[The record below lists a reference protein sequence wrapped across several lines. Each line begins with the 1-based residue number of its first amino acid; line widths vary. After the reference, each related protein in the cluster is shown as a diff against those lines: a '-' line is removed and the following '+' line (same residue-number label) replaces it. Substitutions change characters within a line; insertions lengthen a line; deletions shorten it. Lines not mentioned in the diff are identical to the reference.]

1 LRAFYTQVISQKMK
15 LYLGFDG
22 GGTKTECIALDSD
35 GRVAGQGNSG
45 PSNPL
50 RVGYDAA
57 CAALQLAAAAAVTSA
72 NHSPSDIRGICAGLA
87 GAGRRNVAEE
97 MRTRLARI
105 WPGAS
110 IQIITDAEAAL
121 ETAVG
126 AAPGVVLIAG
136 TGSIALGRNAKGE
149 VARAGGYG
157 PWIGDVGSAYDIG
170 RQATLAV
177 ARARDLAAP
186 STLLSE
192 MILSALDCHAWDDVV
207 EKIAAG
213 PGAVFPKLVPVV
225 MQASE
230 DGDSA
235 ARDILVHAA
244 LDLANIALAVI
255 GRLNMKDAEFRVCRV
270 GGVFGRSYV
279 LDSRVDDL
287 ISRVAPGAHA
297 GLLEQPPAL
306 GAARVAMRQVQTQGA
321 THDRVR

>member
-1 LRAFYTQVISQKMK
+1 MNF
-15 LYLGFDG
+15 YLGFDG
-22 GGTKTECIALDSD
+22 GGTKTECIALNAD
-35 GRVAGQGNSG
+35 GRVVGHGNSG

-57 CAALQLAAAAAVTSA
+57 CAALQLAAAGAVTSA
-72 NHSPSDIRGICAGLA
+72 KYSASNVRGICAGLA

-97 MRTRLARI
+97 MQVRLSRI
-105 WPGAS
+105 WPETS

-136 TGSIALGRNAKGE
+136 TGSIALGRNSKGE
-149 VARAGGYG
+149 TARAGGYG
-157 PWIGDVGSAYDIG
+157 PWIGDAGSAYDIG
-170 RQATLAV
+170 REATLSV

-186 STLLSE
+186 ATLLSE
-192 MILSALDCHAWDDVV
+192 MILSALDCRNWDDVV
-207 EKIAAG
+207 EKIALG
-213 PGAVFPKLVPVV
+213 PGSVFPKLVPVV

-235 ARDILVHAA
+235 ARDILVRAA
-244 LDLANIALAVI
+244 LNLANIALAVI
-255 GRLNMKDAEFRVCRV
+255 GRLNMKGSEFRVARV

-287 ISRVAPGAHA
+287 ISRVAPGAHV
-297 GLLEQPPAL
+297 GLLENPPAL
-306 GAARVAMRQVQTQGA
+306 EAARVAMRLVQAQG
-321 THDRVR
+321 TSHDLAC